1 MIIHNIRIQNF
12 KSIYGSQTFNFDN
25 LKGLIKLSGPIGS
38 GKTTIAEAILW
49 GLYGTVKGQNNGQLI
64 SWNAK
69 ACEIEINLTSKNK
82 KVHIVR
88 NIYQPLI
95 VEVNGKTLS
104 ASSKRNTQEIL
115 EEEIYDVPKLAITKM
130 CVISFNAFNSLAAM
144 SPGETKIFLD
154 DIFGFKLF
162 SDYNNEVV
170 IERKVKQNEQLKL
183 NSIYEETLKQI
194 DQLKE
199 KQTSQTMQ
207 LKESVDLTGI
217 QSQRTE
223 LVNKGVSIKN
233 KKSEIK
239 KERDLK
245 NKEFENRIQEFI
257 AKMSEAATLGKQ
269 AKNNYNTF
277 KSGVCPTCG
286 QKIDQEHIDT
296 YKNKMEEYA
305 KIYRDNES
313 EKKKLEIEKHNVY
326 ETYLLRMNECDSDMD
341 SLRKNISIIDAKLKS
356 YNDSV
361 QLIQDNY
368 DELIK
373 EYEDKANNIKEE
385 LDKCDI
391 EIGEWNEMNELFTKT
406 LRYNLLETLIPHI
419 NKSIQFFINKMDQSY
434 KIQYDQEFKPH
445 IFVDGWDKEIAYNNL
460 STGQRKSLD
469 LAIIFGILQNVI
481 TSIDFNVFVL
491 DELFSNMDS
500 DARNIMLN
508 LLKDTMSNDKTIFV
522 MNHAEMADDFFKY
535 KIRVK
540 LEPRKMI
547 SQNKKNKETVVV
559 KASKYELIKFIT
571 NIK

>member
-49 GLYGTVKGQNNGQLI
+49 GLYGTVKGQNNGQLV

-82 KVHIVR
+82 EVHIIR

-95 VEVNGKTLS
+95 VEINGKTLL

-286 QKIDQEHIDT
+286 QKIDKEHIDT

-368 DELIK
+368 DDLIK

-559 KASKYELIKFIT
+559 KASKYELIKF
-571 NIK
+571 N

>member
-49 GLYGTVKGQNNGQLI
+49 GLYGTVKGQNNGQLV

-82 KVHIVR
+82 EVHIIR

-95 VEVNGKTLS
+95 VEINGKTLL

-170 IERKVKQNEQLKL
+170 IERKVQQNEQLKL

-373 EYEDKANNIKEE
+373 EYEDKANNIKKE

-559 KASKYELIKFIT
+559 KASKYELIKF
-571 NIK
+571 N

>member
-1 MIIHNIRIQNF
+1 MIIHNIKITNF

-49 GLYGTVKGQNNGQLI
+49 GLYGTVKGQNNGQLV

-69 ACEIEINLTSKNK
+69 ACEIEMNLTSKNK
-82 KVHIVR
+82 EVHIIR

-95 VEVNGKTLS
+95 VEINGKTLL

-115 EEEIYDVPKLAITKM
+115 EDEIYDVPKLAVTKM

-144 SPGETKIFLD
+144 SPSETKIFLD

-162 SDYNNEVV
+162 SDYNNEVI
-170 IERKVKQNEQLKL
+170 IERKAQQNEQLKL

-194 DQLKE
+194 EQLRE
-199 KQTSQTMQ
+199 KQAAQTIQ
-207 LKESVDLTGI
+207 LQESVDLSGI
-217 QSQRTE
+217 QSKRAK
-223 LVNKGVSIKN
+223 LVNQGVTLKN
-233 KKSEIK
+233 KKEDIK
-239 KERDLK
+239 KERDTK
-245 NKEFENRIQEFI
+245 NKEFESQIQVFV

-269 AKNNYNTF
+269 AKNHYNTF
-277 KSGVCPTCG
+277 KSGICPTCG
-286 QKIDQEHIDT
+286 QKIDQAHIDE

-305 KIYRDNES
+305 NVYRTNEA
-313 EKKKLEIEKHNVY
+313 EKKKIEEIKQKSYNS
-326 ETYLLRMNECDSDMD
+326 YLTKMAECDTEMD
-341 SLRKNISIIDAKLKS
+341 SLRKQISAIDAELKS

-373 EYEDKANNIKEE
+373 EYEEKAKTIKEE
-385 LDKCDI
+385 LDKCDV

-434 KIQYDQEFKPH
+434 KVQYDQEFKPH

-508 LLKDTMSNDKTIFV
+508 LLKETMSEDKTIFV
-522 MNHAEMADDFFKY
+522 MNHAEMADDFFKF

-540 LEPRKMI
+540 LESKKMVT
-547 SQNKKNKETVVV
+547 QNKRNHEDVVV
-559 KASKYELIKFIT
+559 KASKYELVKF
-571 NIK
+571 

>member
-1 MIIHNIRIQNF
+1 MIIHNIKITNF

-49 GLYGTVKGQNNGQLI
+49 GLYGTVKGQNNGQLV
-64 SWNAK
+64 SWNTK
-69 ACEIEINLTSKNK
+69 ACEIEMNLTSKNK
-82 KVHIVR
+82 EVHIVR

-95 VEVNGKTLS
+95 VEINGKTLL

-115 EEEIYDVPKLAITKM
+115 EDEIYDVPKLAVTKM

-144 SPGETKIFLD
+144 SPSETKIFLD

-162 SDYNNEVV
+162 SDYNNEVI
-170 IERKVKQNEQLKL
+170 IERKAQQNEQLKL

-194 DQLKE
+194 EQLRE
-199 KQTSQTMQ
+199 KQAAQTIQ
-207 LKESVDLTGI
+207 LQESVDLSGI
-217 QSQRTE
+217 QSKRAK
-223 LVNKGVSIKN
+223 LVNQGVTLKN
-233 KKSEIK
+233 KKEDIK
-239 KERDLK
+239 KERDTK
-245 NKEFENRIQEFI
+245 NKEFESQIQVFV

-269 AKNNYNTF
+269 AKNHYNTF
-277 KSGVCPTCG
+277 KSGICPTCG
-286 QKIDQEHIDT
+286 QKIDQAHIDE

-305 KIYRDNES
+305 NVYRTNEA
-313 EKKKLEIEKHNVY
+313 EKKKIEEIKQKSYNS
-326 ETYLLRMNECDSDMD
+326 YLTKMAECDTEMD
-341 SLRKNISIIDAKLKS
+341 SLRKQISAIDAELKS

-373 EYEDKANNIKEE
+373 EYEEKAKTIKEE
-385 LDKCDI
+385 LDKCDV

-434 KIQYDQEFKPH
+434 KVQYDQEFKPH

-508 LLKDTMSNDKTIFV
+508 LLKETMSEDKTIFV
-522 MNHAEMADDFFKY
+522 MNHAEMADDFFKF

-540 LEPRKMI
+540 LESKKMVT
-547 SQNKKNKETVVV
+547 QNKRNRENVVV
-559 KASKYELIKFIT
+559 KASKYELVKF
-571 NIK
+571 

>member
-1 MIIHNIRIQNF
+1 MIIHQLKITNF
-12 KSIYGSQTFNFDN
+12 KSIYGTQTFNFDN
-25 LKGLIKLSGPIGS
+25 LKGLIKLSGPIGA

-82 KVHIVR
+82 EVHIVR

-130 CVISFNAFNSLAAM
+130 CVISFNAFNSLASM

-170 IERKVKQNEQLKL
+170 IERKVQQNEQLKL

-286 QKIDQEHIDT
+286 QKIDQEHIYT

-368 DELIK
+368 DDLIK

-445 IFVDGWDKEIAYNNL
+445 IFVDGWDKEISYNNL

-540 LEPRKMI
+540 LEPRKII

-559 KASKYELIKFIT
+559 KASKYELIKF
-571 NIK
+571 N